1 MLFNRSRRV
10 VMKENAAAV
19 SELAT
24 QLASDKKFR
33 KRLLAA
39 SGHGVRAKHRAWRQI
54 GTISL
59 AARLASDRQ
68 LRRELTQ
75 MIRDLQ
81 AAWQRV
87 ERKRSHRLR
96 NGLLLVGSAVG
107 AAAVAAPA
115 SRRRLVRQIG
125 IARPRT
131 IQASIEVDV
140 PVSTA
145 YNQWT
150 QFEDFPQFMDGVVEV
165 RQLDDTRLHWVAEI
179 GGRRAEWDA
188 KILEQHPDRQV
199 SWVSEDGRKTRGT
212 VSFEPRGGSA
222 TLITLSMSY
231 LTQGLGETLGSA
243 AGIDE
248 RSVRG
253 DLERFKQLVEASGHE
268 SGAWRGD
275 ISGGTETTAAPEARR
290 GR

>member
-1 MLFNRSRRV
+1 MFKRSQMT
-10 VMKENAAAV
+10 VMKDNAAAV
-19 SELAT
+19 SDLVA
-24 QLASDKKFR
+24 QLAADRKFR

-39 SGHGVRAKHRAWRQI
+39 SAHGVRARRRAWLQVGQMGRA
-54 GTISL
+54 L
-59 AARLASDRQ
+59 RLLRDRE
-68 LRRELTQ
+68 LRRELRQ
-75 MIRDLQ
+75 MIRDVE
-81 AAWQRV
+81 AAWRRV

-96 NGLLLVGSAVG
+96 NTLLLVGG
-107 AAAVAAPA
+107 AAAGATPQM
-115 SRRRLVRQIG
+115 RRRLL
-125 IARPRT
+125 RPRT
-131 IQASIEVDV
+131 IQSSLEVDV

-179 GGRRAEWDA
+179 GGSRAEWEA

-212 VSFEPRGGSA
+212 VSIERVGDST

-231 LTQGLGETLGSA
+231 RTQGLRETVGSA
-243 AGIDE
+243 AGLDE
-248 RSVRG
+248 RRVRG
-253 DLERFKQLVEASGHE
+253 DLERFKQFVEASGHE

-275 ISGGTETTAAPEARR
+275 ISGGTTTAAPSEGREAR
-290 GR
+290 

>member
-1 MLFNRSRRV
+1 MFKRSQMT
-10 VMKENAAAV
+10 VMKDNAAAV
-19 SELAT
+19 SDLVA
-24 QLASDKKFR
+24 QLAADRKFR

-39 SGHGVRAKHRAWRQI
+39 SAHGVRARRRAWLQVGQMGRA
-54 GTISL
+54 L
-59 AARLASDRQ
+59 RLLRDRE
-68 LRRELTQ
+68 LRRELRQ
-75 MIRDLQ
+75 MIRDVE
-81 AAWQRV
+81 AAWRRV

-96 NGLLLVGSAVG
+96 NTLLLVGG
-107 AAAVAAPA
+107 AAAVATPQM
-115 SRRRLVRQIG
+115 RRRLL
-125 IARPRT
+125 RPRT
-131 IQASIEVDV
+131 IQSSLEVDV

-179 GGRRAEWDA
+179 GGSRAEWEA

-212 VSFEPRGGSA
+212 VSFERVGDST

-231 LTQGLGETLGSA
+231 RTQGLRETVGSA
-243 AGIDE
+243 AGLDE
-248 RSVRG
+248 RRVRG
-253 DLERFKQLVEASGHE
+253 DLERFKQFVEASGHE

-275 ISGGTETTAAPEARR
+275 ISGGTTTAAPSEGREAR
-290 GR
+290 